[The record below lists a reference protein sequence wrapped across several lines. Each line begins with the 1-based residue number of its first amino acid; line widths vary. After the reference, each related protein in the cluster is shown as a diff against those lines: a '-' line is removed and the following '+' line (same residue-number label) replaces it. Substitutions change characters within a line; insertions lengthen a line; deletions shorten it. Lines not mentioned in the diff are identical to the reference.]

1 MRRGSLWVTGSPAA
15 DRRVNTDPLALTIA
29 MLLDQ
34 QVSMEL
40 AFTGPHRLAERL
52 GNDPKTPLDAN
63 AIAAMNPHV
72 FTAIVAA
79 KPALHRFPSSMAK
92 RIQALCS
99 FVSEHYDGDTEAIW
113 RRKRYATEVYRRLL
127 ELPGYGD
134 EKSRIM
140 LAVLAKRFQ
149 RRPED
154 WQEVCAPFGDDKP
167 RSVADM
173 GDAAGRDAV
182 RAWRREQKAQ
192 GKSKSD

>member
-1 MRRGSLWVTGSPAA
+1 MRRGTLWVTGSPEC
-15 DRRVNTDPLALTIA
+15 DRRVNTDPLALAIA
-29 MLLDQ
+29 LLLDQ
-34 QVSMEL
+34 QVSIEL
-40 AFTGPHRLAERL
+40 AFTGPFRLAERL
-52 GNDPKTPLDAN
+52 GADPKTALDAN
-63 AIAAMNPHV
+63 AIAAVNPHV

-79 KPALHRFPSSMAK
+79 KPALHRYPSSMAR

-99 FVSEHYDGDTEAIW
+99 FVAERYGGDTEAIW
-113 RRKRYATEVYRRLL
+113 RRRRSAEDVYDRLM

-149 RRPED
+149 RRPAD
-154 WQEVCAPFGDDKP
+154 WQRVCAPFGDDKP

-173 GDAAGRDAV
+173 GDRDGRDAV

>member
-1 MRRGSLWVTGSPAA
+1 MRRGTLWVSGSPEC
-15 DRRVNTDPLALTIA
+15 DRRVNTDALALAIA
-29 MLLDQ
+29 VLLDQ
-34 QVSMEL
+34 QVSIEL
-40 AFTGPHRLAERL
+40 AFTGPFRLAERL
-52 GNDPKTPLDAN
+52 GVDPKTPLDAK

-79 KPALHRFPSSMAK
+79 RPALHRYPASMAR
-92 RIQALCS
+92 RIQALCG
-99 FVSEHYDGDTEAIW
+99 FVAERYDGDTEAIW
-113 RRKRYATEVYRRLL
+113 RRRRSATDVRDRLM

-140 LAVLAKRFQ
+140 LAVLAKRFG
-149 RRPED
+149 RKPMN

-173 GDAAGRDAV
+173 GDSDGRDAV
-182 RAWRREQKAQ
+182 RAWRRQQKAQ